1 MRLKS
6 SLYNSISNVL
16 ILVFT
21 TVMTFLTRTIFI
33 QILGKECIGIDGL
46 FLNILTMLS
55 VAELGI
61 GTAINFSLYSP
72 IEKQDINKINRIMKF
87 YKNAYKWIGCIIL
100 IIGIVIMFFLD
111 FIVKDYTINNLRLIY
126 FLYLLNTVITYFVS
140 YKDVLLSAD
149 QKYYELSKL
158 RTIFIFLTYGLQC
171 LFLYITKNY
180 VVYLLILLICKIS
193 ERTII
198 NIYITK
204 KYKNIDFNCKDKLEK
219 EEVNKIKLNVKGMLF
234 HKIGNYFLNS
244 TDNILIASLVNI
256 ATVGIYSNYLAIISV
271 ARNFITTFLSGVTSS
286 FGNLIASS
294 DKESQERV
302 FRIMDFLSFVICGFV
317 TICFMH
323 LLNPFVEIWL
333 GKEYVVDNITTIVI
347 CINFYF
353 YCLLIPIDIVKNA
366 SGIYYVDRFIPIIQ
380 VIINLIA
387 SIILA
392 PYFGLLGI
400 LLGTFL
406 SYITVIIWSKP
417 LIIYKY
423 LFKKSAKKYY
433 FGQVKNLFILIVV
446 CLLTSSIINLLNLK
460 LCILSLIIE
469 GIICFIVYFAIIF
482 ISYYKSD
489 EYVSLMLMI
498 KNLFNK
504 EVKK

>member
-1 MRLKS
+1 MRVKAS
-6 SLYNSISNVL
+6 IYNSISNVL
-16 ILVFT
+16 ILIFT
-21 TVMTFLTRTIFI
+21 TIMTFLTRTIFI

-46 FLNILTMLS
+46 FTNILTMLS
-55 VAELGI
+55 VAELGLS
-61 GTAINFSLYSP
+61 TAINFSLYEP
-72 IEKQDINKINRIMKF
+72 LEKKDISKINKIMSF
-87 YKNAYKWIGCIIL
+87 YKKMYRY
-100 IIGIVIMFFLD
+100 IGIIVFSVGIFLMFFLNI
-111 FIVKDYTINNLRLIY
+111 IVKDTTVNNLHLIY
-126 FLYLLNTVITYFVS
+126 FLYLLNTVIIYFVS
-140 YKDVLLSAD
+140 YKDVLLAAD
-149 QKYYELSKL
+149 QKYYKLNKL
-158 RTIFIFLTYGLQC
+158 RNIFIFITYSLQC
-171 LFLYITKNY
+171 LFLMLTKNY
-180 VVYLLILLICKIS
+180 VVYLIILLSCKFI
-193 ERTII
+193 ERVLI
-198 NIYITK
+198 NRYITK
-204 KYKNIDFNCKDKLEK
+204 HYDKVDFNSTEKLEK
-219 EEVNKIKLNVKGMLF
+219 KEVNKIFKNIKGMVF

-244 TDNILIASLVNI
+244 TDNILISTLINI
-256 ATVGIYSNYLAIISV
+256 STVGIYSNYLAIISV
-271 ARNFITTFLSGVTSS
+271 FRNFISTFLSGITPS
-286 FGNLIASS
+286 FGNLVVST
-294 DKESQERV
+294 DNDVQERV
-302 FRIMDFLSFVICGFV
+302 FRVINFLSYLIFGFV
-317 TICFMH
+317 TVCFFNM
-323 LLNPFVEIWL
+323 LTPFINVWL
-333 GKEYVVDNITTIVI
+333 GNEYVVDNITNIVI

-433 FGQVKNLFILIVV
+433 LGQIKNLFILIVV

-489 EYVSLMLMI
+489 EYMSLMSMI